1 MVVEPGSKPQNLN
14 AYNKLMGYTN
24 ERKGEIVYIELEPKF
39 QSLTNVD
46 PEKWTDDESKAKI
59 FRSEGE
65 IEEDLHCHK
74 NSLEKMNKEL
84 GIILKVE
91 QVP

>member
-1 MVVEPGSKPQNLN
+1 MGNLRIYTLSKDNTKRYI
-14 AYNKLMGYTN
+14 YNTSPL
-24 ERKGEIVYIELEPKF
+24 L
-39 QSLTNVD
+39 
-46 PEKWTDDESKAKI
+46 WTDDESKAKI